1 MIYFQEMM
9 SGFISLITALIG
21 LGIAVFI
28 FFLLLRLWKA
38 LGLLMEVLNI
48 FLARHRALWD
58 TLNAIREQRNRGSQ
72 SERE

>member
-21 LGIAVFI
+21 LGSAVFI
-28 FFLLLRLWKA
+28 LFLLVRLWKV
-38 LGLLMEVLNI
+38 LGLLMSVLNT
-48 FLARHRALWD
+48 FLARQGALWSALD
-58 TLNAIREQRNRGSQ
+58 AIREQRNRESE

>member
-21 LGIAVFI
+21 LGSAVFI
-28 FFLLLRLWKA
+28 LFLLVRLWKV
-38 LGLLMEVLNI
+38 LGLLMSVLNT
-48 FLARHRALWD
+48 FLARQGALWSALD
-58 TLNAIREQRNRGSQ
+58 AIREQRNKESE